1 MRVTSAEM
9 QAILAE
15 MRRVNAEPLKT
26 RVDDHQPR
34 PEPTAEYREWA
45 DLLADIPTAPVAE
58 QAPPTSS
65 EPEPVAP
72 QQKPLVPVFPL
83 DQYLDDE
90 ERTRAWLKGT
100 DMSRAVK
107 WIHGSLPAAHH
118 AITELA
124 PQYECEF
131 ETETTLLPD
140 GAFVVTAFIHRKVAV
155 GIDTMVK
162 KERAETEADIPLVE
176 ALMCRDLFVDSIG
189 AYGIRKL
196 NEAYRDEIISATP

>member
-45 DLLADIPTAPVAE
+45 DLLADVPTAPEPVEPAPEAE
-58 QAPPTSS
+58 PAPP
-65 EPEPVAP
+65 EK
-72 QQKPLVPVFPL
+72 KPLVPVFPL

-176 ALMCRDLFVDSIG
+176 ALMCRDLFVESVG
-189 AYGIRKL
+189 AYGIRKA
-196 NEAYRDEIISATP
+196 NEAYRDEIISAVP